1 MKHGAGWCGPAM
13 LGALLAFVPDAVKAG
28 AWNQPKG
35 QGQLIVKYEPVW
47 SIHRFDADGNRIMQ
61 EHERVDHVVSLWAE
75 YGLSERVT
83 LLLKSDWQDA
93 DDGVRAYR
101 GIGPTEIGARWQFA
115 SVGQSVAAIQSTYVT
130 DTQGR
135 NAAWGSPGEG
145 EQELDLRFM
154 AAHTF
159 TKGKRPKFVEVQL
172 ARRWR
177 ESLSD
182 DTRVEATAGVH
193 LSNKYTLLS
202 QVYAGQGDEES
213 GEKGARWLTTEIGAV
228 RHWDAWSAQFG
239 WRATV
244 AGRNVNAGDGPIV
257 ALWRRF

>member
-1 MKHGAGWCGPAM
+1 MWCSAL
-13 LGALLAFVPDAVKAG
+13 LGAVLAFGADPVRAG
-28 AWNQPKG
+28 AWNQSKG

-47 SIHRFDADGNRIMQ
+47 SIHRFDADGDRFMQ

-83 LLLKSDWQDA
+83 LLLKTDWQDA
-93 DDGVRAYR
+93 DDGVRSYR
-101 GIGPTEIGARWQFA
+101 GIGPTEIGARWQFL
-115 SVGQSVAAIQSTYVT
+115 SVGQTVASVQSTYVS
-130 DTQGR
+130 DSQGR

-145 EQELDLRFM
+145 AQELDIRLL
-154 AAHTF
+154 AGHTF
-159 TKGKRPKFVEVQL
+159 TKGRRAKFVEVQL

-193 LSNKYTLLS
+193 LSNDYTLLS
-202 QVYAGQGDEES
+202 QIYAGQGDEEA
-213 GEKGARWLTTEIGAV
+213 GDKGARWLTAEIGAV
-228 RHWDAWSAQFG
+228 RHWDAWSAQLG

-244 AGRNVNAGDGPIV
+244 AGRKVNAGDGPIV